1 MDVSLKDILDALE
14 HTNNSTAGPDG
25 ISFAAWRAAP
35 ELAGPVLFSAFQALC
50 SGQPPPLGFNL
61 GLLFLL
67 PKKHTGL
74 ISDTRPLSVT
84 NTDNR
89 ILAATVARKIMPAV
103 LDLVDP
109 AQKGFLNGRQG
120 SDHVLDI
127 NTFFFEGV
135 EKKLERLL
143 FLLDTAKAFDSID
156 HPWIHY
162 ILKRV
167 GFPKWLRRFVKA
179 ILKNVRV
186 TPFFGKHT
194 NIWIDIERGVKQGCP
209 LSPLL
214 FILAF
219 DPLLS
224 SLALLPNI
232 RSYAFAD
239 DLAITTLNVL
249 HIYPALSLISF
260 FSSVSGLGINKD
272 KSLVLSTAHPSSH
285 VSIRLGLASSPWPD
299 LPLKERGVHLGVVI
313 GRDVTLDEIWSSPY
327 NKALDKIK
335 KSHSFVKSLSL
346 PNRLLFVNV
355 FIISLFSYIGMF
367 FVLPHESWRII
378 KNAISKLVTPFNGG
392 A

>member
-1 MDVSLKDILDALE
+1 
-14 HTNNSTAGPDG
+14 
-25 ISFAAWRAAP
+25 
-35 ELAGPVLFSAFQALC
+35 
-50 SGQPPPLGFNL
+50 
-61 GLLFLL
+61 
-67 PKKHTGL
+67 
-74 ISDTRPLSVT
+74 
-84 NTDNR
+84 
-89 ILAATVARKIMPAV
+89 
-103 LDLVDP
+103 
-109 AQKGFLNGRQG
+109 
-120 SDHVLDI
+120 
-127 NTFFFEGV
+127 
-135 EKKLERLL
+135 
-143 FLLDTAKAFDSID
+143 
-156 HPWIHY
+156 
-162 ILKRV
+162 
-167 GFPKWLRRFVKA
+167 
-179 ILKNVRV
+179 
-186 TPFFGKHT
+186 
-194 NIWIDIERGVKQGCP
+194 VKQGCP